1 MSPRT
6 TGQIFSRTSC
16 LFHFISSDCRLIWGV
31 VFWVNQVPF
40 RLPAQW
46 FMRDSAWTSTYLY
59 FGIDTMHSWQP
70 VSLEKENGSRPLAL
84 QLRCFSRQSQPYTA
98 SSSQQLMSRASYFLA
113 TAHHHTIY
121 YTDCNFLLGA
131 VDMDIYRAFQ
141 ICAIGLVAA
150 PITILLHP
158 AYFHDLGRKTIFLW
172 TYFILAG
179 KWFVIFANTCLRT
192 HPEGLVSLSVEFHRG
207 TPVPCRYDDSGNPI
221 SPIVG
226 MFPYGNATCG
236 LTCSVDNGPYSP
248 IRSGS
253 TNNIYVV
260 PAPSTLTSHSAI
272 LLAVASC
279 GPAIIM
285 IFVMFNGI
293 SIFEENGKTR
303 IDDTGEKGPTSQI
316 PAGSS
321 SATSRGNVK
330 IITLIRRVPKAVRY
344 LPFIGTALNILIA
357 GEINFFSPQI
367 RYQNEPISSIGK

>member
-1 MSPRT
+1 
-6 TGQIFSRTSC
+6 
-16 LFHFISSDCRLIWGV
+16 
-31 VFWVNQVPF
+31 
-40 RLPAQW
+40 
-46 FMRDSAWTSTYLY
+46 
-59 FGIDTMHSWQP
+59 
-70 VSLEKENGSRPLAL
+70 
-84 QLRCFSRQSQPYTA
+84 
-98 SSSQQLMSRASYFLA
+98 
-113 TAHHHTIY
+113 
-121 YTDCNFLLGA
+121 
-131 VDMDIYRAFQ
+131 
-141 ICAIGLVAA
+141 
-150 PITILLHP
+150 
-158 AYFHDLGRKTIFLW
+158 
-172 TYFILAG
+172 
-179 KWFVIFANTCLRT
+179 VIFANTCLRT

-367 RYQNEPISSIGK
+367 RYQNEPMSSIGK